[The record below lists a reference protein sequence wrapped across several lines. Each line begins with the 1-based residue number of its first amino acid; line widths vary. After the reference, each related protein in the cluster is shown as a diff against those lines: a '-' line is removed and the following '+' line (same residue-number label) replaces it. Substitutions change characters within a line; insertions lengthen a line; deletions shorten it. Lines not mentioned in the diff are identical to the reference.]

1 MTKEWENEGERAG
14 RIEGGRQQ
22 RPKVL
27 CPTYQSARVSRQ
39 IRTSELCKQWIFG
52 IAGIA
57 YHFVLACACIPRARA
72 QSTAARANTIPNSI
86 TQETKNI
93 HATRA
98 RINHEIFPFRE
109 TQYGCLCC
117 MHVRTCSDGIGAH
130 RCRRER
136 HVHRPLAHHRGAMAT
151 QDQ

>member
-1 MTKEWENEGERAG
+1 MRKKWENGGERAG

-72 QSTAARANTIPNSI
+72 QSTTVRANTIPENIIQEQKHTCNEGANKPRDLSI
-86 TQETKNI
+86 QGNTI
-93 HATRA
+93 RLSLLYACA
-98 RINHEIFPFRE
+98 DVF
-109 TQYGCLCC
+109 
-117 MHVRTCSDGIGAH
+117 
-130 RCRRER
+130 
-136 HVHRPLAHHRGAMAT
+136 
-151 QDQ
+151 